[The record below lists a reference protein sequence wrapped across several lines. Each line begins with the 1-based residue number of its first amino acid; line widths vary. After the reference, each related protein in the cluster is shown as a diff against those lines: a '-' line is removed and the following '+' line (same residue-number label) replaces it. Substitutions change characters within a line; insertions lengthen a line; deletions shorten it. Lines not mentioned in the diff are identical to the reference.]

1 MKKLVFA
8 AACALAASAAPAA
21 AKVVSER
28 EGAFVTRDVAVV
40 KADLRTTWLKLIS
53 PGEWWDDAHTWSG
66 DAANMSIVPQGGGCF
81 CERIPGEDSKTS
93 IGLDGSVQHMVVLNA
108 TPDLVLRMRGGL
120 GPLQSEP
127 VDGVLTIALSK
138 SEQGTLIAFEY
149 AVGGF
154 MRFDTP
160 VIAKAV
166 DGVMSQQLDH
176 LAQALGRV
184 EVPEEEPA
192 KDTGDAGGEEEA
204 KAAEPEADEAAAKE
218 TEGAK
223 PAESKPAPE
232 KKPDRISVDE
242 AFEDIE

>member
-1 MKKLVFA
+1 MKKLVLA
-8 AACALAASAAPAA
+8 AASAAAAFAAPAT

-53 PGEWWDDAHTWSG
+53 PGDWWDDAHTWSG

-81 CERIPGEDSKTS
+81 CERIPAEDSKTS

-138 SEQGTLIAFEY
+138 TDKGTLIAFEY

-154 MRFDTP
+154 MRFETP

-176 LAQALGRV
+176 LAEGLGRV
-184 EVPEEEPA
+184 DMPEDKPDDEVEEKSDGAEAKDADGEKPVGEVPE
-192 KDTGDAGGEEEA
+192 
-204 KAAEPEADEAAAKE
+204 AEDK
-218 TEGAK
+218 
-223 PAESKPAPE
+223 S
-232 KKPDRISVDE
+232 DRISVDE
-242 AFEDIE
+242 AFGDIE

>member
-1 MKKLVFA
+1 MKKLILA
-8 AACALAASAAPAA
+8 ATCAVAASATPAA

-81 CERIPGEDSKTS
+81 CERIPAEDSKTS

-138 SEQGTLIAFEY
+138 TEQGTVIAFEY

-154 MRFDTP
+154 MRFETP

-166 DGVMSQQLDH
+166 DGVLSQQLNG

-184 EVPEEEPA
+184 DVPEEEPA
-192 KDTGDAGGEEEA
+192 EGADDTDEDGAA
-204 KAAEPEADEAAAKE
+204 KEVDSKADEAGDKDVE
-218 TEGAK
+218 RAK
-223 PAESKPAPE
+223 PPEKKPESE

>member
-1 MKKLVFA
+1 MRKLVLAAAFA
-8 AACALAASAAPAA
+8 AAATTPPAN

-53 PGEWWDDAHTWSG
+53 PAEWWDDAHTWSG

-81 CERIPGEDSKTS
+81 CERIPAEDSKAS

-138 SEQGTLIAFEY
+138 TAQGTVIAFEY

-154 MRFDTP
+154 MRFETP

-166 DGVMSQQLDH
+166 DGVMSQQLNG

-184 EVPEEEPA
+184 DAPEPKPEKEVEGDADGGQPEAAEAKKPDA
-192 KDTGDAGGEEEA
+192 KD
-204 KAAEPEADEAAAKE
+204 PEADEKD
-218 TEGAK
+218 
-223 PAESKPAPE
+223 
-232 KKPDRISVDE
+232 DRISVDE
-242 AFEDIE
+242 AFGDIE

>member
-1 MKKLVFA
+1 MKKLVLA
-8 AACALAASAAPAA
+8 AACAVAASAAPGA

-53 PGEWWDDAHTWSG
+53 PGDWWDDAHTWSG

-81 CERIPGEDSKTS
+81 CERIPAEDSKTS

-138 SEQGTLIAFEY
+138 TDKGTLIAFEY

-154 MRFDTP
+154 MRFETP

-176 LAQALGRV
+176 LAEGLGRV
-184 EVPEEEPA
+184 DMPEDKPDDEVEEKSDGAEAKETDGEKPVGEVPE
-192 KDTGDAGGEEEA
+192 
-204 KAAEPEADEAAAKE
+204 AEDK
-218 TEGAK
+218 
-223 PAESKPAPE
+223 S
-232 KKPDRISVDE
+232 DRISVDE
-242 AFEDIE
+242 AFGDIE

>member
-1 MKKLVFA
+1 MKKLVLA
-8 AACALAASAAPAA
+8 AACAVAASAAPAA

-53 PGEWWDDAHTWSG
+53 PGEWWDDAHSWSG

-81 CERIPGEDSKTS
+81 CERIPAEDSKTS

-138 SEQGTLIAFEY
+138 TEQGTLIAFEY

-154 MRFDTP
+154 MRFETP

-166 DGVMSQQLDH
+166 DGVMSQQLNG

-184 EVPEEEPA
+184 DV
-192 KDTGDAGGEEEA
+192 
-204 KAAEPEADEAAAKE
+204 
-218 TEGAK
+218 
-223 PAESKPAPE
+223 PAPE
-232 KKPDRISVDE
+232 PESEADGAQPGNADAKKPAAEEPETDEKSDRISVDE
-242 AFEDIE
+242 AFGDIE